1 MSEKDN
7 LYNNILNWIS
17 NNQDKVIIAQ
27 QIAKKID
34 ELKLINSHRALPFQ
48 ITPSEEN
55 PETFKLTV
63 FMDHPKIGSFEFCI
77 LDEGI
82 SIKNLDNLDESWDL
96 FTQDELINFIE
107 KFNDEDLNTFIDL
120 RSAIETRNYTII
132 NKIISSELK
141 KYKQIVDLEFKSIKK
156 YLTTTENIGL
166 TNPSDG
172 TVS

>member
-63 FMDHPKIGSFEFCI
+63 FMDHPKIGSFEFYI

-82 SIKNLDNLDESWDL
+82 SIK
-96 FTQDELINFIE
+96 I
-107 KFNDEDLNTFIDL
+107 
-120 RSAIETRNYTII
+120 
-132 NKIISSELK
+132 
-141 KYKQIVDLEFKSIKK
+141 
-156 YLTTTENIGL
+156 
-166 TNPSDG
+166 
-172 TVS
+172 